1 MSRSIVFLAVMVL
14 LAGDRAFAQDR
25 GGFTALVDL
34 GVGIQNDTSIEETE
48 VGLAGISFGVG
59 GFVTP
64 DLAVMF
70 RLAGTNVNYEL
81 AGGDYGQISGVAGA
95 AVQWWLS
102 KPVQRRSRRRFRVL
116 ARRHRRRQ
124 HRLRTA
130 LRSRRADFQP
140 W

>member
-1 MSRSIVFLAVMVL
+1 MPGDVIVANDVAQPVVGNESGGNIG
-14 LAGDRAFAQDR
+14 GD
-25 GGFTALVDL
+25 LDL
-34 GVGIQNDTSIEETE
+34 FRRECVPAAER
-48 VGLAGISFGVG
+48 